1 MVKEQTWEALVKNV
15 IIYLNS
21 RLIKIFANIMKLL
34 CYVFH
39 AFFPNKRFTIPS
51 HSKAIFPS
59 KKQSSIPR
67 ILWQTNFT
75 NKVTLAVYLNYLFNR
90 LLAYDFDY
98 RFMITEDRA
107 EFIKENYSE
116 EIFESYSRIQ
126 IGAAQADFW
135 RLLILDKLGG
145 VYMDID
151 AHLVWPMSWIIKAE
165 QTELYIVARKGDV
178 SNYFIASK
186 NDNTHLKK
194 MIEVILKNIE
204 ENTLENVYVLTGPGV
219 FNQVLDVDAVS
230 TTNYR
235 YTCNQGNFTNDYF
248 QYIDKAEGKWTK
260 AQEVIDIIKK

>member
-1 MVKEQTWEALVKNV
+1 MKKF
-15 IIYLNS
+15 IILLNS
-21 RLIKIFANIMKLL
+21 RLIKILANILKAI

-39 AFFPNKRFTIPS
+39 FFFPNKRFTIPS
-51 HSKAIFPS
+51 QAKAIIKNKKPS
-59 KKQSSIPR
+59 AIPR

-75 NKVTLAVYLNYLFNR
+75 NRVTLAVYINYLFNR

-107 EFIKENYSE
+107 EFIKSNYSQ

-135 RLLILDKLGG
+135 RLLVLDKLGG

-151 AHLVWPMSWIIKAE
+151 AHLVWPLSSIIQPE
-165 QTELYIVARKGDV
+165 QTELYIVARKGDI

-186 NDNTHLKK
+186 NDNVHLKE
-194 MIEVILKNIE
+194 MIDVVFKNIE
-204 ENTLENVYVLTGPGV
+204 ENTKTNVYVLTGPGV
-219 FNQVLDVDAVS
+219 FNEVLNVDEVN

>member
-1 MVKEQTWEALVKNV
+1 MKKF
-15 IIYLNS
+15 IILLNS
-21 RLIKIFANIMKLL
+21 RLIKILANILKAI

-39 AFFPNKRFTIPS
+39 FFFPNKRFTIPS
-51 HSKAIFPS
+51 HAKAIIKNKKPS
-59 KKQSSIPR
+59 AIPR

-75 NKVTLAVYLNYLFNR
+75 NRVTLAVYINYLFNR

-107 EFIKENYSE
+107 EFIKSNYSQ

-135 RLLILDKLGG
+135 RLLVLDKLGG

-151 AHLVWPMSWIIKAE
+151 AHLVWPLSSIIQPE
-165 QTELYIVARKGDV
+165 QTELYIVARKGDI

-186 NDNTHLKK
+186 NDNVHLKE
-194 MIEVILKNIE
+194 MVDVIFKNIE
-204 ENTLENVYVLTGPGV
+204 ENTKTNVYVLTGPGV
-219 FNQVLDVDAVS
+219 FNEVLNVDEVN

>member
-21 RLIKIFANIMKLL
+21 RFIKIFANIMKLL

-51 HSKAIFPS
+51 HSKAIFSS

-107 EFIKENYSE
+107 EFIKENYSQ

-135 RLLILDKLGG
+135 RLLVLDKLGG

-165 QTELYIVARKGDV
+165 QTELYIVARKGDI

-186 NDNTHLKK
+186 NDNIHLKK
-194 MIEVILKNIE
+194 MIEVVLKNIE
-204 ENTLENVYVLTGPGV
+204 ENTLKNVYVLTGPGV
-219 FNQVLDVDAVS
+219 FNQVLDVDAVN
-230 TTNYR
+230 TINYR

-248 QYIDKAEGKWTK
+248 QYVDKPEGKWTR
-260 AQEVIDIIKK
+260 AQEVIDIIKR